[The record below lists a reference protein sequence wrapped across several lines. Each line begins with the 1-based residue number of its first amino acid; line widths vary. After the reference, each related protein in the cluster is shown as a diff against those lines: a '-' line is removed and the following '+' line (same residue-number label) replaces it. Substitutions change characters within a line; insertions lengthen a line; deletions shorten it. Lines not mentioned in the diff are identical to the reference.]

1 MNTSIC
7 TLHSIGA
14 ALTAALL
21 SATVAAQ
28 TVPAAPVPPPSQRPL
43 SSAEGAA
50 PGKGSVN
57 QLNWLSGCWQANS
70 ARDGSTISE
79 SWFAPRGGTIMGVGL
94 TFRDDKTIT
103 SEAMRM
109 YDEGDS
115 VKLWMRPAGRAE
127 VTMTLDTIGDPFV
140 AFSVKEADVVTKLRY
155 EKKNATEMV
164 ATLRFETGENRRG
177 ADFGFTRVD
186 CAASFLPAVK
196 PAGKEASNEVL
207 VPPSK
212 DAGKK

>member
-1 MNTSIC
+1 MNTFNL
-7 TLHSIGA
+7 TVHSIAA

-21 SATVAAQ
+21 SATVVAQ
-28 TVPAAPVPPPSQRPL
+28 TAPAAPVPPPLQRSL

-50 PGKGSVN
+50 PGKGSVS
-57 QLNWLSGCWQANS
+57 QLNWLAGCWQASS

-79 SWFAPRGGTIMGVGL
+79 TWFSPRGGTVMGVGL
-94 TFRDDKTIT
+94 TYRDDKTIT

-115 VKLWMRPAGRAE
+115 VKLWLRPAGRAD
-127 VTMTLDTIGDPFV
+127 VTMTLDSIGDPFV
-140 AFSVKEADVVTKLRY
+140 AFSVKEGDVITKLRY
-155 EKKNATEMV
+155 EQKSATQMV

-177 ADFGFTRVD
+177 ADFGFSRVD

-196 PAGKEASNEVL
+196 EAAPA
-207 VPPSK
+207 PTK
-212 DAGKK
+212 DAEKK

>member
-1 MNTSIC
+1 MNTTNRKLRSI
-7 TLHSIGA
+7 TA
-14 ALTAALL
+14 AMTAALL
-21 SATVAAQ
+21 SVAVAAQ
-28 TVPAAPVPPPSQRPL
+28 AVPTAPVPPPSQRPL

-57 QLNWLSGCWQANS
+57 QLTWLAGCWKANS

-79 SWFAPRGGTIMGVGL
+79 TWFSPRGGTVMGVGL
-94 TFRDDKTIT
+94 TYRDDKTIT

-109 YDEGDS
+109 YDEGDT
-115 VKLWMRPAGRAE
+115 VKLWLRPAGRAE
-127 VTMTLDTIGDPFV
+127 VTMTLDRMGDPFV
-140 AFSVKEADVVTKLRY
+140 AFSVKEADVITKLRY
-155 EKKNATEMV
+155 EKKNATEMI

-196 PAGKEASNEVL
+196 EAVNDPPKEPTPAPTV
-207 VPPSK
+207 
-212 DAGKK
+212 DAEKK

>member
-1 MNTSIC
+1 MNTMNC
-7 TLHSIGA
+7 TLYSVA
-14 ALTAALL
+14 ATLTAALL

-28 TVPAAPVPPPSQRPL
+28 AVPATPVPPPSQRPL

-57 QLNWLSGCWQANS
+57 QLNWLAGCWQANS

-79 SWFAPRGGTIMGVGL
+79 TWFSPRGGSLMGVGL
-94 TFRDDKTIT
+94 TYRDDKTIT

-109 YDEGDS
+109 YDEGDT
-115 VKLWMRPAGRAE
+115 VKLWLRPAGRAE

-140 AFSVKEADVVTKLRY
+140 AFSVKEGNVITKLRY
-155 EKKNATEMV
+155 EKKNATEVV

-196 PAGKEASNEVL
+196 EAT
-207 VPPSK
+207 K
-212 DAGKK
+212 DAPKEVVPAPAADAVKK